1 MIVKFPLLKFFFLK
15 FAILYPI
22 GKAPFAQGT
31 FASLITV
38 ILSYFFLNIF
48 NKFYFIFVFILL
60 LIFSFYSIQFYIKYF
75 KKKDPPEVVA
85 DELIGQMVSLS
96 SIFILNLE
104 IDFYYLLISFLTFRF
119 FDITKLGLRRVENLP
134 GAWGVLLDDIVAGVY
149 SCIAQVIIWKFLFL
163 I

>member
-1 MIVKFPLLKFFFLK
+1 
-15 FAILYPI
+15 
-22 GKAPFAQGT
+22 
-31 FASLITV
+31 
-38 ILSYFFLNIF
+38 
-48 NKFYFIFVFILL
+48 
-60 LIFSFYSIQFYIKYF
+60 
-75 KKKDPPEVVA
+75 
-85 DELIGQMVSLS
+85 MVSLS